1 MDSKTPK
8 EFFDNDLPS
17 RFNPEKAAGIDVV
30 AQINIT
36 GENSGNWTV
45 IVRDQKIQV
54 TEGVDSAA
62 ALTLEMDDD
71 DFMDLVHDRLS
82 AEKAF
87 FTGRVKFKGNISL
100 ALKLREAGF
109 L

>member
-1 MDSKTPK
+1 MDAKTPK
-8 EFFDNDLPS
+8 EFFDNELPS
-17 RFNPEKAAGIDVV
+17 RFNPEKAADIDVV
-30 AQINIT
+30 AQININ
-36 GENSGNWTV
+36 GENSGNWVVTV
-45 IVRDQKIQV
+45 RNQKIDV
-54 TEGVDSAA
+54 TEGVNPEA

-87 FTGRVKFKGNISL
+87 FTGRVKFKGSISL

>member
-1 MDSKTPK
+1 M
-8 EFFDNDLPS
+8 
-17 RFNPEKAAGIDVV
+17 
-30 AQINIT
+30 
-36 GENSGNWTV
+36 
-45 IVRDQKIQV
+45 RDQKIQV
-54 TEGVDSAA
+54 TEGVDAAA
-62 ALTLEMDDD
+62 ALKLEMDDD